1 LPPVPAHD
9 PAHDGALFAAARRAV
24 EELRRVEPVTGPLAG
39 RFAAAGHD
47 LYLVGGSVRDALL
60 GRLSDDLDFTTDAR
74 PDEIERLVKPMGPV
88 WTTGAEFGTVGVLLR
103 ERDGAEH
110 RCEITTYRSDVYDP
124 STRKPEVSFG
134 TTLEGDLVRRDFAVN
149 AMAVPLP
156 LDVTAPLVDPFGGL
170 DDLAAGV
177 LRTPGP
183 PERSFDDDPLRM
195 LRAARFAAQLGFSVD
210 PAAVT
215 ALREMTGR
223 LSIVSVERIRDEL
236 SKLILSSRPRLGL
249 ELLVGTGLAAH
260 VLPELARLRDTVDE
274 HRRHKD
280 VYAHTLTVLEQ
291 AIALEDGLDSGGPD
305 LVLRLAAL
313 LHDIGKPD
321 TKRIDGGKVS
331 FHHHEVVGAK
341 LTRARL
347 TALRYPKDVVD
358 DVTELVALHLRF
370 HGYSAGEWTDAAV
383 RRYVRDA
390 GHLLPRLHVLTR
402 SDCTTRNVA
411 KARALAAA
419 YDALER
425 RIDVL
430 AEAEELQA
438 MRPAL
443 DGDEI
448 MAALGV
454 PAGPI
459 VGKAWKYLLELRI
472 ERGPMTKEEA
482 LAALREWAAG
492 EGLGPE

>member
-9 PAHDGALFAAARRAV
+9 EVLFAAARRAV
-24 EELRRVEPVTGPLAG
+24 EDLRRVEPVTEPLAA
-39 RFAAAGHD
+39 RFRAAGHD

-74 PDEIERLVKPMGPV
+74 PDAIQRLVQPLGPT
-88 WTTGAEFGTVGVLLR
+88 WTTGIEYGTVGVLV
-103 ERDGAEH
+103 RDRSGGEH

-170 DDLAAGV
+170 DDLAAHV
-177 LRTPGP
+177 LRTPGSP
-183 PERSFDDDPLRM
+183 RQSFDDDPLRM

-210 PAAVT
+210 PAAVD
-215 ALREMTGR
+215 AVKDMAGR
-223 LSIVSVERIRDEL
+223 LSIVSAERIRDEL
-236 SKLILSSRPRLGL
+236 SKLILSPRPRLGL
-249 ELLVGTGLAAH
+249 ELLVGTGLAAY
-260 VLPELARLRDTVDE
+260 VLPELARLRETVDE

-291 AIALEDGLDSGGPD
+291 AIALEQDGPD

-341 LTRARL
+341 MTRARL
-347 TALRYPKDVVD
+347 SALRYPKDVVE
-358 DVTELVALHLRF
+358 DVTALVALHLRF

-390 GHLLPRLHVLTR
+390 GHLLPRLHALTR

-411 KARALAAA
+411 KARALAAS

-425 RIDVL
+425 RIDQL

-438 MRPAL
+438 LRPAL
-443 DGDEI
+443 DGNEI

-459 VGKAWKYLLELRI
+459 VGRAWKHLLELRI
-472 ERGPMTKEEA
+472 ERGPMTREEA
-482 LAALREWAAG
+482 LAALAEWAAS
-492 EGLGPE
+492 ES

>member
-1 LPPVPAHD
+1 VPAHD

-39 RFAAAGHD
+39 RFRAAGHD

-74 PDEIERLVKPMGPV
+74 PDEIERLVKPLGPV
-88 WTTGAEFGTVGVLLR
+88 WTTGAEFGTIGVLIR
-103 ERDGAEH
+103 EAGGPDGGGAEH
-110 RCEITTYRSDVYDP
+110 RCEITTYRSDVYAPD
-124 STRKPEVSFG
+124 TRKPEVSFG
-134 TTLEGDLVRRDFAVN
+134 TSLEGDLVRRDFAVN

-156 LDVTAPLVDPFGGL
+156 LDVAAPLVDPFGGL
-170 DDLAAGV
+170 DDLAAQV
-177 LRTPGP
+177 LRTPGA

-195 LRAARFAAQLGFSVD
+195 LRAARFAAQLGFTVD
-210 PAAVT
+210 PAAID
-215 ALREMTGR
+215 AIREMAGR
-223 LSIVSVERIRDEL
+223 LSIVSAERIRDEM
-236 SKLILSSRPRLGL
+236 SKLVLSARPRLGL
-249 ELLVGTGLAAH
+249 ELLVGTGLAAY
-260 VLPELARLRDTVDE
+260 VLPELARLRETVDE

-291 AIALEDGLDSGGPD
+291 AIALELDGPD

-347 TALRYPKDVVD
+347 AALRYPKDVIE

-370 HGYSAGEWTDAAV
+370 HGYAAGEWTDAAV

-390 GHLLPRLHVLTR
+390 GHLLPRLHALTR
-402 SDCTTRNVA
+402 SDCTTRNAA

-425 RIDVL
+425 RIDEL
-430 AEAEELQA
+430 AEAEELSA

-443 DGDEI
+443 DGNEI
-448 MAALGV
+448 MTALGV
-454 PAGPI
+454 PPGPI
-459 VGKAWKYLLELRI
+459 VGKAWKHLLELRI
-472 ERGPMTKEEA
+472 ERGPMTREEA
-482 LAALREWAAG
+482 LAALREWAAS

>member
-1 LPPVPAHD
+1 LPPVPAPD
-9 PAHDGALFAAARRAV
+9 EVLFAAARRAV
-24 EELRRVEPVTGPLAG
+24 EELRRAEPVTGPLAG
-39 RFAAAGHD
+39 RFRAAGHD

-74 PDEIERLVKPMGPV
+74 PEEIERLVKPLGPT
-88 WTTGAEFGTVGVLLR
+88 WTTGIEYGTVGVLV
-103 ERDGAEH
+103 RDAEGGEH

-124 STRKPEVSFG
+124 ATRKPEVSFG
-134 TTLEGDLVRRDFAVN
+134 TTLDGDLVRRDFAVN
-149 AMAVPLP
+149 AMAVSLP
-156 LDVTAPLVDPFGGL
+156 LDVTAPLIDPFGGL
-170 DDLAAGV
+170 DDLGARV
-177 LRTPGP
+177 LRTPGSP
-183 PERSFDDDPLRM
+183 QRSFDDDPLRM

-210 PAAVT
+210 PAAID
-215 ALREMTGR
+215 AIRDMAGR
-223 LSIVSVERIRDEL
+223 LAIVSAERIRDEL
-236 SKLILSSRPRLGL
+236 SKLLLSAQPRLGL

-291 AIALEDGLDSGGPD
+291 AIALEPEGPD

-347 TALRYPKDVVD
+347 AALRYPKDVVE
-358 DVTELVALHLRF
+358 DVTTLVGLHLRF

-390 GHLLPRLHVLTR
+390 GHLLPRLHALTR
-402 SDCTTRNVA
+402 SDCTTRNAA
-411 KARALAAA
+411 KARALATA

-425 RIDVL
+425 RIGEL
-430 AEAEELQA
+430 AEAEELSA

-443 DGDEI
+443 DGNEI
-448 MAALGV
+448 MDALGV
-454 PAGPI
+454 GPGPI
-459 VGKAWKYLLELRI
+459 VGRAWKYLLELRI
-472 ERGPMTKEEA
+472 ERGPMTRDEA
-482 LAALREWAAG
+482 LAALRDWAQ
-492 EGLGPE
+492 EQGLGPE